1 MPASD
6 AVRLSELVI
15 GGSRANW
22 ARVGITF
29 SESGIYLIGDIA
41 LRIDERLPPGL
52 HAWVLS
58 NSDPIISAIDGI
70 PTSVVEQ
77 ALMSET
83 RTPQEFAL
91 ETLSIDHV
99 VVNTPDLER
108 TSRALHDATGSE
120 LKRIR
125 DAGNGMR
132 QGFHRLG
139 SVIVEIVSAPSMP
152 AGDAALWGFVLNVAD
167 VNAVAAYLG
176 PDVLSPPKPA
186 VQKNRLIATFRG
198 SVGLGV
204 PLALMSDVLVDD
216 V

>member
-1 MPASD
+1 MPAVHE
-6 AVRLSELVI
+6 ARLSELVI

-22 ARVGITF
+22 AQIGVAF
-29 SESGIYLIGDIA
+29 SKSGIYLIGDVA
-41 LRIDERLPPGL
+41 LRIDETLPSGL
-52 HAWVLS
+52 HAWSLS
-58 NSDPIISAIDGI
+58 NCDPHVSSIDGI
-70 PTSVVEQ
+70 PTSVSDHVSIDEPQ
-77 ALMSET
+77 LSHDAALK
-83 RTPQEFAL
+83 AV
-91 ETLSIDHV
+91 SIDHV
-99 VVNTPDLER
+99 VINTPNLER

-139 SVIVEIVSAPSMP
+139 SIIVEIVSAPSMP
-152 AGDAALWGFVLNVAD
+152 PGSAALWGFVLNVAD

-198 SVGLGV
+198 GVGLGV
-204 PLALMSDVLVDD
+204 PVALMSDI
-216 V
+216 

>member
-1 MPASD
+1 MSSA
-6 AVRLSELVI
+6 RIGELVI

-22 ARVGITF
+22 AQVGINF
-29 SESGIYLIGDIA
+29 SHDGVFAIGEIA
-41 LRIDERLPPGL
+41 LRINETLPPGM

-58 NSDPIISAIDGI
+58 NINSTIVSIDGI
-70 PTSVVEQ
+70 PTTEAVVNSRP
-77 ALMSET
+77 AET
-83 RTPQEFAL
+83 EVREFVLTPL
-91 ETLSIDHV
+91 GIDHV

-108 TSRALHDATGSE
+108 TSRALHEATGAE

-139 SVIVEIVSAPSMP
+139 DVIVEIVSAPSIP
-152 AGDAALWGFVLNVAD
+152 AGSATLWGFVLNVAD
-167 VNAVAAYLG
+167 VNEVAAYLG

-198 SVGLGV
+198 AVGLGV
-204 PLALMSDVLVDD
+204 PVALMSDI
-216 V
+216 

>member
-1 MPASD
+1 VPASD

-22 ARVGITF
+22 AQVGITF
-29 SESGIYLIGDIA
+29 SESGIYLIGDVA

-58 NSDPIISAIDGI
+58 NCDPIISAIDGI
-70 PTSVVEQ
+70 PTSVVEH
-77 ALMSET
+77 ALMTET
-83 RTPQEFAL
+83 QHRQKFAL
-91 ETLSIDHV
+91 EALSI
-99 VVNTPDLER
+99 
-108 TSRALHDATGSE
+108 G
-120 LKRIR
+120 

-204 PLALMSDVLVDD
+204 PLALMSDVVVDD
-216 V
+216 A